1 MLDIA
6 DLSPPSLLVLL
17 LDSPVS
23 PTNLGIVNAFLA
35 MCLVGRKLIFFSTVR
50 CLGFFA
56 QPRQKILMIDEH
68 RF

>member
-17 LDSPVS
+17 LDSPVG

-35 MCLVGRKLIFFSTVR
+35 MCLVGRKLIFLHCEMFRLFCPAKAEDSDDR
-50 CLGFFA
+50 
-56 QPRQKILMIDEH
+56 
-68 RF
+68 